1 MLTIIVPGT
10 EESELFDERT
20 NTFIP
25 VPATKTKELQLEHSL
40 ISISKWESKWCK
52 PFFSK
57 EKKTE
62 EEIIDY
68 IKCMTI
74 TPRVD
79 DEVYG
84 GLTREN
90 VEAINKYLNAPMTA
104 SSVREDKNTKRGRE
118 QVTSELIYYWMISLN
133 IPTEFERWHIN
144 RLLMLIRICNAKNA
158 NPKKKSRKE
167 LAADYA
173 AINAANKKRFNTKG

>member
-57 EKKTE
+57 ENKT
-62 EEIIDY
+62 
-68 IKCMTI
+68 
-74 TPRVD
+74 
-79 DEVYG
+79 
-84 GLTREN
+84 
-90 VEAINKYLNAPMTA
+90 
-104 SSVREDKNTKRGRE
+104 
-118 QVTSELIYYWMISLN
+118 
-133 IPTEFERWHIN
+133 
-144 RLLMLIRICNAKNA
+144 
-158 NPKKKSRKE
+158 
-167 LAADYA
+167 
-173 AINAANKKRFNTKG
+173 